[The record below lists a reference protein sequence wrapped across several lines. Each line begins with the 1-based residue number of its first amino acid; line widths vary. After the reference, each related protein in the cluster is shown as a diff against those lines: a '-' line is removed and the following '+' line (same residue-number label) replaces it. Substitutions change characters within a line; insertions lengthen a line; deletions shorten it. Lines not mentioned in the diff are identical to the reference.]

1 MLYSHP
7 DESTINNIYWLEIVL
22 LLNMCIHKKC
32 YRWIECIFAFFIF
45 GLVIAY
51 VYYTFYDDLD
61 ANAMYQIFIAV
72 DWGAFGIA
80 RIILIYYFLF
90 IFKKYPWNHI
100 TEFFYDAQ
108 FCRQYIAK
116 VRWTN
121 CRLKSITVVY
131 IMVETLH
138 FFGYFD
144 KQQLSHETSFAV
156 AIDSF
161 SSIYG
166 VYTPMMVSQCVLTFI
181 FLKYDLY
188 LYTVI
193 EQIKRNQNTDI
204 QSMFA
209 LYRKMH
215 MSFQKEY
222 KIWKI
227 ILMFEYLATFYVIWA
242 IAATSMY
249 QTSGLFEIHKLL
261 WIFSGIY
268 YLFPFMEYVYCSSK
282 INNQYS
288 LLMETLWEYDIR
300 FIEGKIYEDN
310 TKLSIS
316 GQGIKVF
323 GYGDIAIFESFF
335 QYTRDHPF
343 IVTLIGARITSGN
356 AVKLIVAFCV
366 AKMISY
372 SIYNV

>member
-51 VYYTFYDDLD
+51 VYYTFYDDLIV
-61 ANAMYQIFIAV
+61 NAIYQIFSAF
-72 DWGAFGIA
+72 DYGAFGIA
-80 RIILIYYFLF
+80 RIILIYYFLCV
-90 IFKKYPWNHI
+90 FKKYPWNHI

-108 FCRQYIAK
+108 FSSQYIAK

-121 CRLKSITVVY
+121 CRLKLITIVY
-131 IMVETLH
+131 VMIEILH
-138 FFGYFD
+138 CFAYVG
-144 KQQLSHETSFAV
+144 KQQLSHETLFGTV
-156 AIDSF
+156 IDSF
-161 SSIYG
+161 SSVYG
-166 VYTPMMVSQCVLTFI
+166 IYTPMMVSQCVLTFM

-193 EQIKRNQNTDI
+193 EQIKRNQNIDI
-204 QSMFA
+204 QSMFV
-209 LYRKMH
+209 LYRKMYK
-215 MSFQKEY
+215 SFQNDY
-222 KIWKI
+222 KIWKY
-227 ILMFEYLATFYVIWA
+227 ILMFEYLATFYVIWV
-242 IAATSMY
+242 IAATWIY
-249 QTSGLFEIHKLL
+249 RTSGLFEIHALL
-261 WIFSGIY
+261 WTFSGIY
-268 YLFPFMEYVYCSSK
+268 YLFPFIEYVYCSSK
-282 INNQYS
+282 INNQYT

-300 FIEGKIYEDN
+300 FIEGKMYEND

-316 GQGIKVF
+316 GQRLKVF
-323 GYGDIAIFESFF
+323 GYDDIAIFESFF

-356 AVKLIVAFCV
+356 AVKLIVAFFV